1 MSENNMKKMYIK
13 PQMKKITAD
22 EVILTSESLPIFQQ
36 DDSVYVT
43 QDDQVFSR
51 ENTIHDVWE

>member
-1 MSENNMKKMYIK
+1 MKKRYIK